1 MGMGERRS
9 GNPLFPINLARLEL
23 GLIVTAKY
31 VFLSVSSPP
40 HNGGGY
46 VNGALLNPLT
56 EISHPLPRVP
66 SYAVVF

>member
-23 GLIVTAKY
+23 GLIVTTKY
-31 VFLSVSSPP
+31 VFPFISSPP

-46 VNGALLNPLT
+46 VNGALLNSLT
-56 EISHPLPRVP
+56 VLSHPFPRVP